1 MRSFLK
7 PAAGLTC
14 LFALAVTGCSS
25 SSGDSS
31 DSSSGGTESAPSTP
45 SSTPSSSSASA
56 GSSSTTAY
64 APYVSVTTAADMD
77 GKGSPST
84 YNLSFAIASGSTCT
98 PTWNGTTAIGDSAVK
113 SRISALKTSGATVRV
128 SFGGASGK
136 ELAET
141 CGSATALAKAY
152 GEALDAA
159 GSSQADF
166 DIEGDALTD
175 STSVALRSKAIALL
189 QKERTGLKVS
199 FTLPVMPSGLDSDS
213 LALLESANDNAVEV
227 STVNIMTMNY
237 GESYTGDMGDYA
249 ITSATATHTQ
259 LKKVFGLS
267 DAGAWQGMALTSMIG
282 VNDVSGETFSL
293 SDAAQVRT
301 FAESKKVAWVSMWST
316 FRDQQCESG
325 GSDDDAAT
333 DCSGVTQSAG
343 AFGEAFAG

>member
-14 LFALAVTGCSS
+14 VFALAVTGCST
-25 SSGDSS
+25 SS
-31 DSSSGGTESAPSTP
+31 DDPSDAAPAPSDKARATP
-45 SSTPSSSSASA
+45 SEVASSNTS
-56 GSSSTTAY
+56 Y
-64 APYVSVTTAADMD
+64 APYVSVNEASDNDST
-77 GKGSPST
+77 GSPTT
-84 YNLSFAIASGSTCT
+84 YNLAFAISDGSDCT
-98 PTWNGTTAIGDSAVK
+98 AKWNGTEAIDDSAVT
-113 SRISALKTSGATVRV
+113 SRISKLKTSGATVRV

-141 CGSATALAKAY
+141 CDSASALAKAY

-159 GSSQADF
+159 GSAQADF

-175 STSVALRSKAIALL
+175 SASVALRSKAIALL
-189 QKERTGLKVS
+189 QKDRTDLKVS
-199 FTLPVMPSGLDSDS
+199 YTLPVMPSGLDSDS
-213 LALLESANDNAVEV
+213 LALLESANDNGVQV

-282 VNDVSGETFSL
+282 VNDVANETFSL
-293 SDAAQVRT
+293 ADAAQVRS
-301 FAESKKVAWVSMWST
+301 FAEEKEIAWVSMWST
-316 FRDQQCESG
+316 FRDQQCEDGTSG
-325 GSDDDAAT
+325 DDAAT
-333 DCSGVTQSAG
+333 NCSGVTQSSG
-343 AFGEAFAG
+343 AFAQAFAG

>member
-25 SSGDSS
+25 SSDDSS
-31 DSSSGGTESAPSTP
+31 GSAPEASGSAASTPSASASSGSSGSSSG
-45 SSTPSSSSASA
+45 
-56 GSSSTTAY
+56 TAY
-64 APYVSVTTAADMD
+64 APYVSATTASGMD
-77 GKGSPST
+77 GAGSAST
-84 YNLSFAIASGSTCT
+84 YNLSFAIAKGSTCT
-98 PTWNGTTAIGDSAVK
+98 PEWNGTTAIDNSAVK
-113 SRISALKTSGATVRV
+113 SRISALKSSGASVRV

-136 ELAET
+136 ELAQT
-141 CGSATALAKAY
+141 CTSASALATAY

-159 GSSQADF
+159 GSTQADF

-175 STSVALRSKAIALL
+175 SASVALRSKAIALL
-189 QKERTGLKVS
+189 QKERSGLKVS

-213 LALLESANDNAVEV
+213 LALLESANDNAVAV

-237 GESYTGDMGDYA
+237 GESYTGDMGGYA
-249 ITSATATHTQ
+249 IMSATAAHTQ

-267 DAGAWQGMALTSMIG
+267 DAGAWEGMALTSMLG

-293 SDAAQVRT
+293 SDAAQVRA
-301 FAESKKVAWVSMWST
+301 FAEAKGVAWVSMWST

-325 GSDDDAAT
+325 SSDDDAAT

-343 AFGEAFAG
+343 AFGSAFAG

>member
-25 SSGDSS
+25 SSDDSS
-31 DSSSGGTESAPSTP
+31 DSAPSATP
-45 SSTPSSSSASA
+45 KTSTTPSASASSTP
-56 GSSSTTAY
+56 SSTTAY

-77 GKGSPST
+77 SAGSPST
-84 YNLSFAIASGSTCT
+84 YNLSFAIAKGSTCT
-98 PTWNGTTAIGDSAVK
+98 PEWNGTTAIDNSAVK

-141 CGSATALAKAY
+141 CTSATALAKAY

-159 GSSQADF
+159 GSTQADF

-189 QKERTGLKVS
+189 QKERTDLKVS

-213 LALLESANDNAVEV
+213 LALLESANDNSVAV

-237 GESYTGDMGDYA
+237 GESYTADMGDYA

-267 DAGAWQGMALTSMIG
+267 DAGAWQGMALTSMLG

-301 FAESKKVAWVSMWST
+301 FAESKEIAWVSMWST

-325 GSDDDAAT
+325 SSDDDAAT
-333 DCSGVTQSAG
+333 DCSGVTQTAG

>member
-1 MRSFLK
+1 
-7 PAAGLTC
+7 
-14 LFALAVTGCSS
+14 
-25 SSGDSS
+25 
-31 DSSSGGTESAPSTP
+31 
-45 SSTPSSSSASA
+45 
-56 GSSSTTAY
+56 
-64 APYVSVTTAADMD
+64 
-77 GKGSPST
+77 
-84 YNLSFAIASGSTCT
+84 
-98 PTWNGTTAIGDSAVK
+98 VK
-113 SRISALKTSGATVRV
+113 SRISALKESGATVRV

-141 CGSATALAKAY
+141 CTSATALAKAY

-159 GSSQADF
+159 GSAQADF

-189 QKERTGLKVS
+189 QKERSDLKVS

-213 LALLESANDNAVEV
+213 LALLESANDNAV
-227 STVNIMTMNY
+227 
-237 GESYTGDMGDYA
+237 
-249 ITSATATHTQ
+249 
-259 LKKVFGLS
+259 
-267 DAGAWQGMALTSMIG
+267 AWQGMALTSMIG

-301 FAESKKVAWVSMWST
+301 FAEEKEVAWVSMWST

-325 GSDDDAAT
+325 SSDDDAAT

>member
-25 SSGDSS
+25 SSDDSS
-31 DSSSGGTESAPSTP
+31 GSASEASGSAASTPSASASTGSSGSSSG
-45 SSTPSSSSASA
+45 
-56 GSSSTTAY
+56 TAY
-64 APYVSVTTAADMD
+64 APYVSATTASGMD
-77 GKGSPST
+77 GAGSAST
-84 YNLSFAIASGSTCT
+84 YNLSFAIAKGSTCT
-98 PTWNGTTAIGDSAVK
+98 PEWNGTTAIDNSAVK
-113 SRISALKTSGATVRV
+113 SRISALKTSGASVRV

-136 ELAET
+136 ELAQT
-141 CGSATALAKAY
+141 CTSASALAKAY

-159 GSSQADF
+159 GSTQADF

-189 QKERTGLKVS
+189 QKERSGLKVS

-213 LALLESANDNAVEV
+213 LALLESANDNAVAV

-237 GESYTGDMGDYA
+237 GESYTGDMGGYA
-249 ITSATATHTQ
+249 ITSATAAHTQ

-267 DAGAWQGMALTSMIG
+267 DAGAWEGMALTSMLG

-293 SDAAQVRT
+293 SDAAQVRA
-301 FAESKKVAWVSMWST
+301 FAEAKGVAWVSMWST

-325 GSDDDAAT
+325 SSADDAAT
-333 DCSGVTQSAG
+333 DCSGVTQTAG